1 MVLSLVLIQLP
12 VLPKELNIFQ
22 IENLLTP
29 LYLSDSP
36 YEIKLGLRYYRNT
49 NKLALKKN
57 QKSLV
62 IAPP

>member
-36 YEIKLGLRYYRNT
+36 YEIKLGLIYYRNT